1 MNLKP
6 IYWYLV
12 LHTQNRLMTH
22 VVERLSPKNA
32 LDTATAVLD
41 VFPADQLA
49 MVLKLIGLYSLNR
62 LDEALAFANDAV
74 LLYPHN
80 ITLHG
85 IRGNILSQRG
95 QNDAA
100 LIAYDNVLTE
110 QPDHAAALLHRA
122 SILADMGHTD
132 LALAC
137 YEQVIQNDRNTADNV
152 MSACIAK
159 GSILVQAD
167 RTTELERFCNELLS
181 KYDGS
186 PAVLSMVGAF
196 HCNIDQPDEGLNYY
210 KQALDLTKSNAAMAE
225 RLRAIISEI
234 VEENTSTAS
243 VPTENATD
251 CRNGGTAQID

>member
-1 MNLKP
+1 MNLKS
-6 IYWYLV
+6 IYWHLI
-12 LHTQNRLMTH
+12 LHAPQKLLIKIVGM
-22 VVERLSPKNA
+22 LSPQEA
-32 LDTATAVLD
+32 LDTANAVLD

-49 MVLKLIGLYSLNR
+49 TVLKLIGLYALNR
-62 LDEALAFANDAV
+62 IDEALAFANDAV

-100 LIAYDNVLTE
+100 LMSYNNVLAE
-110 QPDHAAALLHRA
+110 NPNQAAALLHRA

-132 LALAC
+132 LALTC
-137 YEQVIQNDRNTADNV
+137 YDEVIGNDRNTADNV
-152 MSACIAK
+152 MSACIQK

-186 PAVLSMVGAF
+186 PAVLSMVGALY
-196 HCNIDQPDEGLNYY
+196 CQIGQPDEGLKYY
-210 KQALDLTKSNAAMAE
+210 KQALDCTKSNAAMAE
-225 RLRAIISEI
+225 RLRVIIGTIDSK
-234 VEENTSTAS
+234 
-243 VPTENATD
+243 
-251 CRNGGTAQID
+251 GGAAVSDPPGTPK